1 MIKYIYAVCLT
12 VVYPR
17 INYIWKVLKMTFL
30 TGFLAIFQYLLLVVL
45 LVAAIFIIVAVV
57 FQKTGEDGLSSTI
70 AGGQETYYGKDK
82 TAHTDQILFKW
93 TKIAAI
99 VFAVA
104 TLLAY
109 VVQPDFDNAHG
120 LDEWKQW
127 FSFIK

>member
-1 MIKYIYAVCLT
+1 
-12 VVYPR
+12 
-17 INYIWKVLKMTFL
+17 MTFL
-30 TGFLAIFQYLLLVVL
+30 TGFLAIFEYLLLVVL
-45 LVAAIFIIVAVV
+45 LIAAIFIIVAVV

-109 VVQPDFDNAHG
+109 VVQPDFGNAHG

-127 FSFIK
+127 FTFIK